1 MAEHPADPQQAAF
14 SYPGS
19 PERRGQRDTPFFS
32 TPELRQRLDL
42 LRHLTDNSE
51 KILLVK
57 GPQGAGKS
65 TLLQHFREE
74 AREDWDLCCLQA
86 SSQLQPDRLY
96 ALLFRRFG
104 ITNASE
110 HGVDHL
116 VRRFEMLA
124 AAGHLP
130 VLVIDDAEQLP
141 PATVIAI
148 FRLFERRPGTRA
160 LIRVVLFATPDIA
173 SLLRT
178 PQLQAMNLQAV
189 QSLELPRLSQDQ
201 SQAFVQF
208 LLETMMPEARPQIGP
223 GRLARLLK
231 ESGGLPGALEGGL
244 RQLLARATPDTPE
257 PEDQARPA
265 PAGPGRLA
273 VLKDLPVTVVAGG
286 VALVALLLLALVFQD
301 QINRLFEEGA
311 TGESRIQEQV
321 SVEGL
326 VRALPLPPQAP
337 SRAEL
342 EAQPLPDQPELS
354 ATPPAESVSPP
365 VSLPEITLEREVDAP
380 RDAAESAGVVQP
392 DQGDQSADRPKPVSS
407 DAEDEV
413 ASEEMPEPETVE
425 ETGEQSGPAGEQE
438 LPSIAGEPANKPES
452 ASQEAQVPAGVES
465 GVADVPSAGQADV
478 VPRPEAAGVESQV
491 GETGAGEAE
500 QAATIK
506 REDWLRRQ
514 AADHYTLQLVGV
526 GSEQAAL
533 GFIRR
538 HGLQGDVAYF
548 RTVRA
553 GKPWFSVLYGVFP
566 NRDAAVRGRNRLPS
580 SLKSQDAWP
589 RTFASIHVLI
599 KE

>member
-1 MAEHPADPQQAAF
+1 MAERPADPQQAAF

-19 PERRGQRDTPFFS
+19 PERRGHRDTPFFS

-57 GPQGAGKS
+57 GPVGAGKS

-104 ITNASE
+104 ITSTTE
-110 HGVDHL
+110 HGIDQL

-141 PATVIAI
+141 AATVIAI

-208 LLETMMPEARPQIGP
+208 LLETTMPEVRPQIGS
-223 GRLARLLK
+223 GRLARLLR

-244 RQLLARATPDTPE
+244 RQLMARATPDAPE
-257 PEDQARPA
+257 PEGQARPA
-265 PAGPGRLA
+265 PAGSGRLA
-273 VLKDLPVTVVAGG
+273 VLKDLPVTVVVGG

-301 QINRLFEEGA
+301 QVNQLFEEGA
-311 TGESRIQEQV
+311 TGESRSQDQA
-321 SVEGL
+321 SMEGPI
-326 VRALPLPPQAP
+326 RALPLPPQAP
-337 SRAEL
+337 SRAES
-342 EAQPLPDQPELS
+342 EGTPLPEQPALS
-354 ATPPAESVSPP
+354 AMPPVESESPP
-365 VSLPEITLEREVDAP
+365 VTLPEITLERGVDAP
-380 RDAAESAGVVQP
+380 GDAAESAGVVQQ
-392 DQGDQSADRPKPVSS
+392 DQGDQPADRTKPASSEGEEEVVS
-407 DAEDEV
+407 EDM
-413 ASEEMPEPETVE
+413 SEPDSLA
-425 ETGEQSGPAGEQE
+425 ETGEQSGPVGEQE
-438 LPSIAGEPANKPES
+438 SPSIAGEPAKEPES
-452 ASQEAQVPAGVES
+452 ALQEAQVPAEVES
-465 GVADVPSAGQADV
+465 GVADVPSAGQVDV
-478 VPRPEAAGVESQV
+478 DPHPEAAGAESQA
-491 GETGAGEAE
+491 GETDAGAAE
-500 QAATIK
+500 KAATIK

-514 AADHYTLQLVGV
+514 PADYYTLQLVGV

-538 HGLQGDVAYF
+538 HRLQGDVAYF
-548 RTVRA
+548 RTVRD

-566 NRDAAVRGRNRLPS
+566 GRDAAVRGQNRLPS
-580 SLKSQDAWP
+580 PLRSQNAWP
-589 RTFASIHVLI
+589 RTFASIQALL